1 MVNKYLLCDRDRMLK
16 KKENSCTRSYL
27 IGSLCNNDGEGYEKK
42 TSRCLELY
50 RAYSISFNPSKML
63 ATFLDLNFK
72 ELYYIE
78 VQEKKKNVVVL
89 CSRPRQDVKLG
100 TFTLQSCQDG

>member
-1 MVNKYLLCDRDRMLK
+1 MHSKLPNRELK
-16 KKENSCTRSYL
+16 QLRRRRL
-27 IGSLCNNDGEGYEKK
+27 RKK

-63 ATFLDLNFK
+63 AIFLDLNFK